1 MQDLSPVRSK
11 CKTYHPFIGSLILC
25 LDVERKLK
33 KINEKNKT
41 KEKRKKIERTVY
53 YFPIIW
59 LRNKIKK

>member
-41 KEKRKKIERTVY
+41 KEKRKKNRKNCVLFSY
-53 YFPIIW
+53 Y
-59 LRNKIKK
+59 LVEK